1 MLTAVVIVMVTAQ
14 IHWGVELG
22 QARFLFG
29 VMKASAVR
37 PDPLIRV
44 LSNNDPA
51 SLIQFSH
58 RQLGRQFLLRRLF
71 AFHHLCFAGLGVFA

>member
-1 MLTAVVIVMVTAQ
+1 MIVMVTAQ
-14 IHWGVELG
+14 IHWRVELG

-29 VMKASAVR
+29 VMKASAAR
-37 PDPLIRV
+37 PEPLIRV

-58 RQLGRQFLLRRLF
+58 RQLGRQFLLGRFF
-71 AFHHLCFAGLGVFA
+71 ALHLLGSASLGVFA